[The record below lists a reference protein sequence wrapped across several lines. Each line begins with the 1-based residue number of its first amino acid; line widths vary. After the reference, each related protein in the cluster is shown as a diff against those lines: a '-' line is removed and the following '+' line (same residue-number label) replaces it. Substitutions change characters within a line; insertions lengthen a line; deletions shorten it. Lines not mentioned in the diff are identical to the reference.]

1 MEGDSPRIEEDNSQK
16 LLEKSDDA
24 IRINDESEIKVSKPE
39 EQATGEVSN
48 SAFFETNQKIKY
60 QLKNSRF
67 AEARETIE

>member
-24 IRINDESEIKVSKPE
+24 IRINDESEIKVSKPVE
-39 EQATGEVSN
+39 PATGEVSN